1 MDLAS
6 FVAMV
11 GQQIPGG
18 FGSVACDDG
27 SFLFEVGFDDGP
39 VTMRLVSEEAHRLY
53 RELTSN
59 PESLDQAISELA
71 AEIVETAGF
80 ATLGVSEGEARASIF
95 EF

>member
-1 MDLAS
+1 
-6 FVAMV
+6 MV

-53 RELTSN
+53 RELTSDVAN
-59 PESLDQAISELA
+59 LNQAISELA
-71 AEIVETAGF
+71 AEIVQAAAY
-80 ATLGVSEGEARASIF
+80 ATLGVSESEVRASIF